1 MSEATI
7 FCPCCARSFTHFLPF
22 GVIPR
27 PNAMCPGCG
36 SLERHRMLWLYLK
49 DRRDFFI
56 DTLTVLHFAP
66 EDALRAVLSS
76 LPNLDYITADIE
88 PGRAMREIDITDTP
102 FEANRFDVILC
113 MHVLEHVPDDRKA
126 LSELFRILKPGGW
139 AIVQS
144 PIDRQR
150 RETFEDPTVVSPKER
165 ERLFGQRDHV
175 RVYGRDYSARL
186 GQAGFDLTVEDY
198 GKRLSPERIAQ
209 CALGSDLDIFVCS
222 KATSSGVQYPQGI
235 GSAPPVRE

>member
-1 MSEATI
+1 
-7 FCPCCARSFTHFLPF
+7 
-22 GVIPR
+22 
-27 PNAMCPGCG
+27 
-36 SLERHRMLWLYLK
+36 
-49 DRRDFFI
+49 
-56 DTLTVLHFAP
+56 
-66 EDALRAVLSS
+66 
-76 LPNLDYITADIE
+76 
-88 PGRAMREIDITDTP
+88 MREIDITDTQ

-150 RETFEDPTVVSPKER
+150 LETFEDPTVVSPKER

-186 GQAGFDLTVEDY
+186 EQAGFNITIEDY
-198 GKRLSPERIAQ
+198 AKRLSPERIAQ
-209 CALGSDLDIFVCS
+209 CALGSDLDILVCS
-222 KATSSGVQYPQGI
+222 KAASSGAQYPQSSGPCGA
-235 GSAPPVRE
+235 GS

>member
-1 MSEATI
+1 MSEATF
-7 FCPCCARSFTHFLPF
+7 FCPCCARNFTHFLPF

-88 PGRAMREIDITDTP
+88 PGRAMREIDITDTQ

-150 RETFEDPTVVSPKER
+150 LETFEDPTVVSPKER

-186 GQAGFDLTVEDY
+186 EQAGFNITIEDY
-198 GKRLSPERIAQ
+198 AKRLSPERIAQ
-209 CALGSDLDIFVCS
+209 CALGSDLDILVCS
-222 KATSSGVQYPQGI
+222 KAASSGAQYPHSSGPCGA
-235 GSAPPVRE
+235 GS